1 MNKPLKKRRQST
13 IYRQS
18 MALQE
23 FSQKLL
29 EKNDLLASEIQK
41 IVRKL
46 SVKQRMKKAIRH
58 IYDAYY
64 LRTIRNDI
72 DLTNKKYLK
81 FFWYLENNQFWI
93 GFLFLLSIIYQIITF
108 FELPFSD
115 AEIEDDHNLLI
126 LEGIILTFLGIDS
139 IITIIL
145 MVTKK
150 ENRFAFNP
158 KRQFKL
164 IVYYVCLID
173 FIIYNKDPNT
183 MRFSR
188 IFRTFIMPMYS
199 KDLRRNLKGIMKA
212 SRDLF
217 LLILLYLIIISIFSF
232 VGINLIGRL
241 ENVDLRTQDYGDFF
255 KFFSMLFMV
264 ATLDFYPDIL
274 IPPMLQGTYYSL
286 FFIIYLL
293 LFIFLFAPIPL
304 AVVYEGFRRHR
315 MEIAINDIIKQK
327 SAMMASFISLDLTDQ
342 GYLTHA
348 QFQEFVEQFY
358 ENSISKEDMTTLFSL
373 IDQDFNDKVQFD
385 EFYKFLHLIQ
395 DGSIFKLP
403 ERKPLECW
411 ESFRLYLNSRG
422 LLKFVEGN
430 VFSIGMLIITISNC
444 VLIVTAFFIDDMK
457 ILDIFTLLDTVYL
470 IFYGVECIVKIIALG
485 IKPYFQEGWNIFD
498 ISLVILQIIF
508 DYILFNIVSGNI
520 VQSIKANRLLRLAK
534 IQKVFRL
541 FRAFRS
547 IKIINFMLSGLEF
560 LDIVRHLL
568 YKIIICVPLI
578 IRLMLPVQMIFFIYS
593 CVGMYLFGKIQRN
606 PENPYANSQCDSNL
620 FEYQWGNCKYADFT
634 SFSGSYLMMLQMFI
648 AAEWNQVVFELTY
661 DTDDML
667 SAMLF
672 VGSFEFLSIFLLAL
686 IGGLVWEVF
695 SVVSMQLRQ
704 AEEQI
709 PQENEISQD
718 QDIQAFSGTQIDS
731 KYTPETAANQLRKK
745 TLILNDDNPDV
756 IKFQRKLRSDKKS
769 KSLTKV
775 YNPQRSI
782 SEHLI
787 KDEKPD
793 LAFSQPGSR
802 NHLLPNYN
810 SNRKPVGLYNTQF
823 DNKIGTNIV
832 EHYEQH
838 FIDYQ
843 QWVIKQQ
850 GDGLDMNQVAND
862 YMIHLR
868 NEIKKDEIFQKKNVN
883 ISNHHLLIQSAV
895 LRDASEVYIKQQED
909 RFFKMSFGKKFER
922 IRELKFQN
930 KFKVESKIIFSL
942 MGILKF
948 PKPNVKYYFQILYL
962 IENYFTYQ
970 LLSDSSFFKMIHQ
983 INNKWYVIGI
993 EDGQISFQKL
1003 DAGPWDYSEELFLQT
1018 NMRICQNLRSLYDTG
1033 NQECL
1038 QNVNKFSES
1047 VKLLAKHFDINL
1059 GSIDTNSSCLMYQ
1072 IKNDKF
1078 IPSNIDTHS
1087 WKMKKSNVT
1096 IDDQSPNHNQI
1107 VFLESQNLINGQGFN
1122 KKDQSI
1128 SLDEYKYVSK
1138 TIMFVLT
1145 QTQAKEKRIIYQNLI
1160 MLAQFLQDLV
1170 GVIHN
1175 YESNFFKQID
1185 NLFELR
1191 NQQKVKSVPKL

>member
-1 MNKPLKKRRQST
+1 MNKPQKKRRQST

-18 MALQE
+18 IALQE

-41 IVRKL
+41 IVKKL
-46 SVKQRMKKAIRH
+46 SVEQRMKKAIRH

-72 DLTNKKYLK
+72 DLANKKYLK

-93 GFLFLLSIIYQIITF
+93 GFLFLLSLIYQIITF
-108 FELPFSD
+108 FELPFTD
-115 AEIEDDHNLLI
+115 LEKEEDGNVLI
-126 LEGIILTFLGIDS
+126 IEGIILTFLGIDS

-145 MVTKK
+145 MITKK
-150 ENRFAFNP
+150 ENRLAFNP

-164 IVYYVCLID
+164 IIYYTCLID
-173 FIIYNKDPNT
+173 FIIHNKEPNT

-188 IFRTFIMPMYS
+188 ILRTLLMPMYS

-217 LLILLYLIIISIFSF
+217 ILILLYLIIISIFSF

-241 ENVDLRTQDYGDFF
+241 ENVDMKTQDYGDFF

-264 ATLDFYPDIL
+264 ATLDFYPDII
-274 IPPMLQGTYYSL
+274 IPPMLQGTFYSL

-304 AVVYEGFRRHR
+304 AVVYEGFRSHR

-327 SAMMASFISLDLTDQ
+327 SAMMASFISLDLQDQ

-348 QFQEFVEQFY
+348 QFQEFIENFY
-358 ENSISKEDMTTLFSL
+358 ENLISKEDLTNLFSL

-395 DGSIFKLP
+395 DGSNFKLP
-403 ERKPLECW
+403 ESKPLQCW
-411 ESFRLYLNSRG
+411 QSLRDYLNSKG
-422 LLKFVEGN
+422 LISFVEGN
-430 VFSIGMLIITISNC
+430 LFSISMLIITITNC
-444 VLIVTAFFIDDMK
+444 VLIVTAFIIEDSE
-457 ILDIFTLLDTVYL
+457 ILDIFTLLDTVFL
-470 IFYGVECIVKIIALG
+470 VFYSLECIIKIIALG
-485 IKPYFQEGWNIFD
+485 IKRYFQDGWNIFD

-547 IKIINFMLSGLEF
+547 IKILNFLLSGLEF
-560 LDIVRHLL
+560 LDIIKNLL

-578 IRLMLPVQMIFFIYS
+578 FRLLLPVQMIFFIYS
-593 CVGMYLFGKIQRN
+593 CVGMYLYGKIQRN
-606 PENPYANSQCDSNL
+606 PENPYANSECNADI
-620 FEYQWGNCKYADFT
+620 FEYQWGSCKYADFT

-661 DTDDML
+661 DTEDML

-704 AEEQI
+704 SEEQI
-709 PQENEISQD
+709 PLEKEISQD
-718 QDIQAFSGTQIDS
+718 QDQYAFSGTQIDS
-731 KYTPETAANQLRKK
+731 KNTPETAANQLKKK

-782 SEHLI
+782 SEQLI

-793 LAFSQPGSR
+793 LTISQPGSR
-802 NHLLPNYN
+802 THLLPFHH
-810 SNRKPVGLYNTQF
+810 SGRKQIGFQNTQI
-823 DNKIGTNIV
+823 NKLGTNIV
-832 EHYEQH
+832 EHYELH
-838 FIDYQ
+838 FRDYQ
-843 QWVIKQQ
+843 EWLVKQQ
-850 GDGLDMNQVAND
+850 TDGLDINQVAND

-922 IRELKFQN
+922 IKELKFQS

-948 PKPNVKYYFQILYL
+948 PRPNVKYYFQILYL

-983 INNKWYVIGI
+983 INNKWYSIGI
-993 EDGQISFQKL
+993 EDGQISFQRL
-1003 DAGPWDYSEELFLQT
+1003 DAGPWDYSEELFSLT

-1038 QNVNKFSES
+1038 QAINKFSES
-1047 VKLLAKHFDINL
+1047 VQLLAKNFDINL
-1059 GSIDTNSSCLMYQ
+1059 QSIDTNSSCLMYQ
-1072 IKNDKF
+1072 IKNDRF
-1078 IPSNIDTHS
+1078 IPDNIESHS

-1096 IDDQSPNHNQI
+1096 LDDQSPNTNQI
-1107 VFLESQNLINGQGFN
+1107 VFLESQKLINGQGFN

-1145 QTQAKEKRIIYQNLI
+1145 RTQAKEKRIIYQNLV
-1160 MLAQFLQDLV
+1160 MLAQFLQDVV

-1191 NQQKVKSVPKL
+1191 NQQKVKTVPKE